1 MEAKDISFDYIKV
14 GDNFSFNRT
23 WEDKD
28 IVDFSILSGDKN
40 PLHLDEK
47 YAETTSFKRRIVH
60 GMLVSS
66 LFSTFVGMYLP
77 GKRCLYLKQSISFK
91 KPVFIGDTVTAY
103 GVVLSKSEST
113 KILTLSTIIK
123 KEEEIVIEGE
133 AQVQV
138 I

>member
-66 LFSTFVGMYLP
+66 LFSTLVGMYLP